1 MTRDV
6 HELRGIVI
14 ILPAQRSDN
23 MSALAPQLSG
33 ARPWL
38 RSGVRLRQRR
48 CAPLRCQATTASP
61 PATIG
66 ELSTYDWK
74 GMRCAYRTSGA
85 DGGKPVVL
93 IHGFGVSSFQ
103 YRDTVVELS
112 KTNKVYALDLVGFGA
127 SDQPD
132 TEYCMEFWRDQV
144 IDFVDNVV
152 GQPAVLCGNSI
163 GSLAALHVASKKPAC
178 VNGVILLNCAG
189 GMNNKVKRMPGDF
202 DGFGWQY
209 KAVVPVFAVVL
220 AVIDFVL
227 KIEPVAKPLFDK
239 VRTEENVKSA
249 LQGVYKDPARVDDA
263 LVSSITDAAKREGAF
278 RAFVRILT
286 GPPGPRP
293 EELMGNVTCP
303 MLILWGEKDGIT
315 PMDFPL
321 GQYFIRLPETRQN
334 TTLKVFP
341 GEGHC
346 LQDDNPKAVTPV
358 IRDWVAAL

>member
-1 MTRDV
+1 
-6 HELRGIVI
+6 
-14 ILPAQRSDN
+14 
-23 MSALAPQLSG
+23 MSALVSQLSG
-33 ARPWL
+33 TRPAFSL
-38 RSGVRLRQRR
+38 GSRSRSRQRR
-48 CAPLRCQATTASP
+48 CAPVRCQVSTGAP
-61 PATIG
+61 PATAG
-66 ELSTYDWK
+66 ELSRYDWK
-74 GMRCAYRTSGA
+74 GMSCAYRTAGA
-85 DGGKPVVL
+85 GKPVVL

-103 YRDTVVELS
+103 YRDTVEELA

-163 GSLAALHVASKKPAC
+163 GSLAAIHVASTKPSC
-178 VNGVILLNCAG
+178 VDGVILLNCAG

-220 AVIDFVL
+220 ALIDFVL
-227 KIEPVAKPLFDK
+227 KIEPVAKPLFDN
-239 VRTEENVKSA
+239 VRTEDNVRNA
-249 LQGVYKDPARVDDA
+249 LQGVYKNPSRVDDA

-293 EELMGNVTCP
+293 EEMMDKVSCP
-303 MLILWGEKDGIT
+303 MLILWGDEDGIT

-321 GQYFIRLPETRQN
+321 GQYFIKLPETREN

-346 LQDDNPKAVTPV
+346 LQDDNPRAVTPV
-358 IRDWVAAL
+358 IRDWVAQL